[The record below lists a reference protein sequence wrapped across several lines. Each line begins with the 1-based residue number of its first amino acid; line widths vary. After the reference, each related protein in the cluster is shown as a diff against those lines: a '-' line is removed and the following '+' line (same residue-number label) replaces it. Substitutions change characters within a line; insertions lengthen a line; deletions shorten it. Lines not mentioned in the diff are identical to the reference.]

1 MVRAARRM
9 APPTVQSRIDRL
21 SHAAIISRP
30 MEASSRLRLWPA
42 QYRSP
47 ATPDGFESASVAS
60 TLPAVSVPAN
70 DAVGSTVS
78 ASAISTNRRAMRA
91 CALWRLVDGS
101 RLQGIVN
108 PSLDTR
114 RISNRDPT
122 CERSKRTSRLHF
134 ERSCRAIYFL
144 RCKKCAMS
152 SSVGLLMSKRSESQR
167 RPMVT
172 ITHTTSAATLLT
184 KPLMTRLT

>member
-1 MVRAARRM
+1 MAVLEISTVRAARRT

-21 SHAAIISRP
+21 SPAAIISRSI
-30 MEASSRLRLWPA
+30 EASSRLRFWPA

-47 ATPDGFESASVAS
+47 SAPDGFESASVAS

-78 ASAISTNRRAMRA
+78 ASAISANRRTMRA
-91 CALWRLVDGS
+91 CALRRWYLTGY
-101 RLQGIVN
+101 
-108 PSLDTR
+108 PTR
-114 RISNRDPT
+114 R
-122 CERSKRTSRLHF
+122 RSKRTSRLHF
-134 ERSCRAIYFL
+134 EGSCRAVYFL
-144 RCKKCAMS
+144 RCKKRAMS

-172 ITHTTSAATLLT
+172 TTHTTSAATLLMM
-184 KPLMTRLT
+184 PLITRHT